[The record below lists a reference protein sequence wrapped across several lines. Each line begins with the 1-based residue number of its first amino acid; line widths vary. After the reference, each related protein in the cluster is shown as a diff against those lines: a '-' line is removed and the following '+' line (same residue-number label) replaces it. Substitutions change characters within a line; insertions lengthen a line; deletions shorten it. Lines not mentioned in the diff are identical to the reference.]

1 MGHVRTIGFSILLCL
16 FTLAAAQ
23 AAPAVGTLKE
33 IKTGGG
39 AAPRVEFIAD
49 RQPGE
54 VSCYTMPQLLRATV
68 DIYGIEPG
76 HVAPVVPADTSFIK
90 RVTVERKVINERVLT
105 RATID
110 LARDAEISIVPHP
123 VDKSRV
129 FAIFKPLHATSAA
142 TAPVKKESRKA
153 VASPS
158 GASGKGTVAKVPA
171 GKTQEKSPAKTTLQP
186 VVPSFGPPPV
196 VSDIRVGKESV
207 EIVAQTAIERFTTFT
222 MTNPGRLVID
232 IAPGGNSLSAREVA
246 INRFGVGKLRIGTY
260 PDKVR
265 VVLDADKATF
275 PVHALQRVGSGLKIV
290 FGPFALGGRK

>member
-1 MGHVRTIGFSILLCL
+1 MGHVRTIGFSILLSM
-16 FTLAAAQ
+16 FTITSAQ
-23 AAPAVGTLKE
+23 AAPIVGTLKE

-68 DIYGIEPG
+68 DLYGIEPG
-76 HVAPVVPADTSFIK
+76 HMAPVVPADTSFIK

-123 VDKSRV
+123 VDKARV
-129 FAIFKPLHATSAA
+129 FAIFKPLKGSSAA
-142 TAPVKKESRKA
+142 TVPVKKESRKT
-153 VASPS
+153 VTSPPP
-158 GASGKGTVAKVPA
+158 AA
-171 GKTQEKSPAKTTLQP
+171 GKTPAANATEVKTPEKSPAKATLQP

-196 VSDIRVGKESV
+196 VSDIRFGKESV

-222 MTNPGRLVID
+222 MTNPGRLIID

-246 INRFGVGKLRIGTY
+246 INRFGVSKLRIGTY

-265 VVLDADKATF
+265 LVLDSDRATF

>member
-1 MGHVRTIGFSILLCL
+1 MGHVWTIGFSILLSL
-16 FTLAAAQ
+16 FIITTAHAAT
-23 AAPAVGTLKE
+23 AVGTLKE

-68 DIYGIEPG
+68 DLYGIEPG
-76 HVAPVVPADTSFIK
+76 HLAPVVPADTSFIK
-90 RVTVERKVINERVLT
+90 RVTVERKVINDRVLT

-123 VDKSRV
+123 VDKARI
-129 FAIFKPLHATSAA
+129 FAIFKPLKAASA
-142 TAPVKKESRKA
+142 TAPVKKGSKKS
-153 VASPS
+153 VTP
-158 GASGKGTVAKVPA
+158 P
-171 GKTQEKSPAKTTLQP
+171 SPAPGKAPAAKAPEVKTPGKPPAKATLQP
-186 VVPSFGPPPV
+186 VVSSSGPPPV
-196 VSDIRVGKESV
+196 VSDIRIGKESV

-232 IAPGGNSLSAREVA
+232 IAPGGNSLSVRDVA
-246 INRFGVGKLRIGTY
+246 INRFGVSKLRIGTY
-260 PDKVR
+260 PGKVR
-265 VVLDADKATF
+265 LVLDADRATF

-290 FGPFALGGRK
+290 FGPFAPGGRK